1 MKTTKKPVVK
11 TMTIFELARRG
22 ELPPVLTVGELM
34 DVLKDFPSDLRIKQG
49 IDANVTPAIYKDVFS
64 GELSLSFEE
73 VYEDDEY
80 EDDEEEDY

>member
-34 DVLKDFPSDLRIKQG
+34 DVLKDFPSDLMIEQG
-49 IDANVTPAIYKDVFS
+49 DRGVSLVIYKDVFS

-80 EDDEEEDY
+80 EDDEEEGC